1 MKTIRFARLIAAPA
15 LLAGLLAA
23 CASGTGGPVAT
34 PSPEIVPT
42 EPGAVSVSPSPASQP
57 VPSASAGPAD
67 ETLALKVYFLMHDP
81 RELEFLVPVERSV
94 PQTEAVAAAAM
105 RELLAGPTADEQ
117 SGRYPGRTGQLAS
130 LSTAVPAG
138 TKLLSIDI
146 HNGIATVDLSGEF
159 RTGDEIGAFVYR
171 QAQIVY
177 TLTQFPTVEGVAFRI
192 EGEPAVIIEGHEGTN
207 STGPATRELYF
218 DQRRSVFVEEPAWRA
233 AIGHAVLVTGETTRE
248 APIRIALVDGSTDTI
263 LAEQTVRAACDP
275 CMAPDAWGP
284 FEARL
289 SLPVGPPPSDLR
301 LRIWEPPYME
311 GRPTIAFDY
320 PLG

>member
-1 MKTIRFARLIAAPA
+1 MAA
-15 LLAGLLAA
+15 
-23 CASGTGGPVAT
+23 
-34 PSPEIVPT
+34 
-42 EPGAVSVSPSPASQP
+42 SPSPAPQP

-67 ETLALKVYFLMHDP
+67 ETLVLKVYFLMHDP

-105 RELLAGPTADEQ
+105 RELLVGPTDDEQ

-146 HNGIATVDLSGEF
+146 HDGIATVDLSGEF
-159 RTGDEIGAFVYR
+159 RTGDEIGDFVYR

-192 EGEPAVIIEGHEGTN
+192 EGEPAVIIEGHEATN

-218 DQRRSVFVEEPAWRA
+218 DQRRSVFVDDPAWGAPVGDMIR
-233 AIGHAVLVTGETTRE
+233 VTGETTSESELRF
-248 APIRIALVDGSTDTI
+248 ALIDGATDRI

-289 SLPVGPPPSDLR
+289 SLPVGPLPSDVR